1 MAPPPPQTPDHDC
14 AWREYA
20 AALKEDSDKQQAEL
34 ERMKAQ
40 LDLLQRHVFGKR
52 SEKLPSVKKEVQQ
65 GVPADPAVT
74 QLKRKAHAEKKQE
87 LPERRVEHKIPEA
100 KRCCPSCGSRD
111 LRPLGE
117 GKVTELYERL
127 RESFERQVHVQEVL
141 TCKCGEGVVT
151 AEAPARVYD
160 KAQYGPGLIAHLVV
174 AKCADSIPQY
184 RLEKMYARSGIYLS
198 RSTMMDQFHRAA
210 GLLEPLS
217 ARLVELIAESEL
229 VQADETPVQVMAPK
243 KTRRGYMWTF
253 LCNEPEP
260 LICYRF
266 SPTRSGQTPV
276 EVLGASKGTLVVDA
290 YSGYNPV
297 TTPEGRD
304 RAGCLAHVRRKFFDA
319 WATCPEAAEAL
330 SQIREIYRVEHEA
343 MLQGIS
349 QTESHLLLRQMKSR
363 PLMEKLG
370 SWLSEQRPLHLPKGP
385 MGEAIRYAQNQWEAL
400 TLFLDDEAVPLD
412 NNASER
418 ALRRVAIGRKNW
430 LFVGNDQAGRNLAG
444 LYSLVAT
451 CEANGR
457 NPEAYLADVLM
468 RIQTHP
474 HARRDELL
482 PHRWKPPDEG

>member
-1 MAPPPPQTPDHDC
+1 
-14 AWREYA
+14 
-20 AALKEDSDKQQAEL
+20 
-34 ERMKAQ
+34 
-40 LDLLQRHVFGKR
+40 
-52 SEKLPSVKKEVQQ
+52 
-65 GVPADPAVT
+65 
-74 QLKRKAHAEKKQE
+74 
-87 LPERRVEHKIPEA
+87 
-100 KRCCPSCGSRD
+100 
-111 LRPLGE
+111 
-117 GKVTELYERL
+117 
-127 RESFERQVHVQEVL
+127 
-141 TCKCGEGVVT
+141 
-151 AEAPARVYD
+151 
-160 KAQYGPGLIAHLVV
+160 
-174 AKCADSIPQY
+174 
-184 RLEKMYARSGIYLS
+184 
-198 RSTMMDQFHRAA
+198 
-210 GLLEPLS
+210 
-217 ARLVELIAESEL
+217 
-229 VQADETPVQVMAPK
+229 
-243 KTRRGYMWTF
+243 
-253 LCNEPEP
+253 
-260 LICYRF
+260 
-266 SPTRSGQTPV
+266 
-276 EVLGASKGTLVVDA
+276 
-290 YSGYNPV
+290 
-297 TTPEGRD
+297 
-304 RAGCLAHVRRKFFDA
+304 
-319 WATCPEAAEAL
+319 
-330 SQIREIYRVEHEA
+330 